1 MLEIPP
7 LCPFVLCPIG
17 LRLQAFW
24 GSLSDKYGRRKI
36 LLTALTVNLAGGLT
50 CALVQTFWELILCR
64 TICGLG
70 VRIPFFFNNPRP
82 SSSPA
87 GAAPIPQ

>member
-1 MLEIPP
+1 MM
-7 LCPFVLCPIG
+7 VG
-17 LRLQAFW
+17 GAFW

-36 LLTALTVNLAGGLT
+36 LLTALTVNLAGGVC

-70 VRIPFFFNNPRP
+70 VRSELDLAIFSADQNNDEVRGGRQGGTV
-82 SSSPA
+82 A
-87 GAAPIPQ
+87 E